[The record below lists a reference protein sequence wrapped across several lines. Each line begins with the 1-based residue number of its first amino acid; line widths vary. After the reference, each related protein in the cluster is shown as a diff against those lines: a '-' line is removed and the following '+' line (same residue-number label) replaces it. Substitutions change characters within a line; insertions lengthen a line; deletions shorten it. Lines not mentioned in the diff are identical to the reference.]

1 LNQGNNIVIV
11 AHDNKKLELVK
22 FLQEKEDWLWGRT
35 LVATGLTADF
45 VEEKDF
51 KVPVEHLS
59 AGRDGGYVE
68 LAELVRSGKVKMV
81 LFFRDP
87 ELLQDYAEEV
97 NEFVKTCNRQNIPL
111 ATNASTAELIIL
123 GMIRLEA
130 IAQIKSRATEL

>member
-1 LNQGNNIVIV
+1 MNQGNNIVIV
-11 AHDNKKLELVK
+11 AHDNKKLDLAK

-45 VEEKDF
+45 VEDKEF

-68 LAELVRSGKVKMV
+68 LAELVRCGKVKMV

-123 GMIRLEA
+123 GMIRLESN
-130 IAQIKSRATEL
+130 AQIKSRAIEL

>member
-1 LNQGNNIVIV
+1 MNKGNNIVII
-11 AHDNKKLELVK
+11 AHDSKKPELVR
-22 FLQEKEDWLWGRT
+22 FLKEKEEWLWGRT

-45 VEEKDF
+45 VEDKEF

-68 LAELVRSGKVKMV
+68 LADLVSAGKVKMV

-87 ELLQDYAEEV
+87 ELLQDYAQEV
-97 NEFVKTCNRQNIPL
+97 NDFVKTCNRQNIPL
-111 ATNASTAELIIL
+111 ATNPASAELLIL

-130 IAQIKSRATEL
+130 NAQIKSRAEES

>member
-1 LNQGNNIVIV
+1 MNQGNNIVIV

>member
-11 AHDNKKLELVK
+11 AHDSKKPELVK
-22 FLQEKEDWLWGRT
+22 FLLEKEDWLFGRT
-35 LVATGLTADF
+35 LVATGLTAGF
-45 VEEKDF
+45 VEDREF

-68 LAELVRSGKVKMV
+68 LTKLVSSGKVKMV

-97 NEFVKTCNRQNIPL
+97 NEFVKTCSRQNIPL
-111 ATNASTAELIIL
+111 ATNSATAELAIL

-130 IAQIKSRATEL
+130 NAQIKSRAEEF